1 MSDSNKSQLTANL
14 VNKIRGNYQNS
25 GGFVASQNIVISD
38 DQVQVVA
45 PVDNTNDNTQAV
57 SSNQTPVDSNDNN
70 LDNLN
75 TFGEVVDEL
84 SQAMPSQ
91 AIADFIEDETD
102 TLNPNMPVGGR
113 SAKEKF
119 DASGNKI
126 DAGNFDVSGGVQVVE
141 TEPNPEIPPEVES
154 FIQQVEN
161 HQNQAP
167 KEIVIADGSNQIKD
181 DRRLPSKPVIVLP
194 LTKKEEEVGRKQ
206 GPLTSIRWLVEF
218 GQKIIKMFMGKVIY
232 KPEPEIKSEN

>member
-1 MSDSNKSQLTANL
+1 MNDTQRSQLTSSL

-25 GGFVASQNIVISD
+25 GGFVTSQNPVVAD
-38 DQVQVVA
+38 DQVLSDDKSTDIQ
-45 PVDNTNDNTQAV
+45 D
-57 SSNQTPVDSNDNN
+57 

-75 TFGEVVDEL
+75 TFGEVVEEL
-84 SQAMPSQ
+84 SQSMPSQ

-102 TLNPNMPVGGR
+102 TLNPNLPVGGR

-119 DASGNKI
+119 DASGASI
-126 DAGNFDVSGGVQVVE
+126 DTANFDVSGGVQVVE

-161 HQNQAP
+161 HQAQAP
-167 KEIVIADGSNQIKD
+167 QEIVIADGSNKIKD
-181 DRRLPSKPVIVLP
+181 DRKLPSKPVIVLP
-194 LTKKEEEVGRKQ
+194 LTQKENDEGRKK
-206 GPLTSIRWLVEF
+206 GPLNSIRWLVEF

-232 KPEPEIKSEN
+232 KPEPQTEPEN